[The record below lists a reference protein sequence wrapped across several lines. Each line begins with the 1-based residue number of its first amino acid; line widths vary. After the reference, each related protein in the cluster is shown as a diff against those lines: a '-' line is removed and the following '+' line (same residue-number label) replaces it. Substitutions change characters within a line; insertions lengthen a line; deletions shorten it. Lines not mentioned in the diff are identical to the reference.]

1 MTGLLTVTDLRVQ
14 FRSGRTTTPAVRGID
29 FTVHP
34 GEIVALVGE
43 SGSGKS
49 ITAMSVL
56 GLLPPNAEVS
66 GSIELGG
73 TELIGL
79 PGPELRRIR
88 GGRVAMIFQE
98 PMTSLNPVFTIGW
111 QLAEAVRLHSDATRA
126 QARDRAAELLELV
139 GIPEPRQRLDHYPHQ
154 LSGGQRQRVMI
165 AMALA
170 GQPELLIADEPTT
183 ALDVTVQAGILALLE
198 DLRDRLGTSI
208 LLITHDLGVVADIAD
223 RVLVMHRGELLEE
236 AETTRLFTAPQH
248 PRTAE
253 LLAAVPRLVVSERE
267 RTRDPGADPL
277 LDVSELV
284 VEYRGHTAVNGVS
297 LQVGR
302 GGTTALVG
310 ESGSGKSTVGRAVAR
325 LVEPAAGRIALA
337 GADITR
343 LSRRALRKVRRNIGL
358 VFQDPASSLDPRMTI
373 GSTIVEP
380 LRLHRVARGRELAR
394 RVDELLDAVGLD
406 SRMRD
411 RYPHELSGGQRQR
424 VSIAR
429 ALALG
434 PELLIADE
442 PTSALDVSVQD
453 AVLELLRELQREWR
467 FGCLFISHD
476 LAVVSELAER
486 VAVMRRGEVVESG
499 DCGEVLAEPQH
510 EYTRQLLDS
519 VPVPDPVQQRQ
530 FTT

>member
-1 MTGLLTVTDLRVQ
+1 
-14 FRSGRTTTPAVRGID
+14 
-29 FTVHP
+29 
-34 GEIVALVGE
+34 
-43 SGSGKS
+43 
-49 ITAMSVL
+49 
-56 GLLPPNAEVS
+56 
-66 GSIELGG
+66 
-73 TELIGL
+73 
-79 PGPELRRIR
+79 
-88 GGRVAMIFQE
+88 
-98 PMTSLNPVFTIGW
+98 
-111 QLAEAVRLHSDATRA
+111 
-126 QARDRAAELLELV
+126 
-139 GIPEPRQRLDHYPHQ
+139 
-154 LSGGQRQRVMI
+154 SGGQRQRVMI

-198 DLRDRLGTSI
+198 DLRDRLGTSM

-325 LVEPAAGRIALA
+325 LVEPAAGRITLA

-373 GSTIVEP
+373 GSTIAEP

-476 LAVVSELAER
+476 LAVVSELAE
-486 VAVMRRGEVVESG
+486 
-499 DCGEVLAEPQH
+499 
-510 EYTRQLLDS
+510 
-519 VPVPDPVQQRQ
+519 
-530 FTT
+530 